1 MNTVQL
7 AASIQYWD
15 RFDLDLLL
23 RILEIK
29 YQTNL
34 TNKK

>member
-7 AASIQYWD
+7 ASAIRYWD
-15 RFDLDLLL
+15 RFDLSLLQ

-29 YQTNL
+29 YQSSL
-34 TNKK
+34 KNK